1 MDACHTNIFVRG
13 VALDHSCHF
22 FAENLKDNN
31 VGLAALIASNYVHLI
46 KVTEC
51 WKLHLSSKNFRV
63 ERRKIWFVMLFALE
77 TSIR

>member
-1 MDACHTNIFVRG
+1 M
-13 VALDHSCHF
+13 SF

-31 VGLAALIASNYVHLI
+31 VGLAALIASNHVHLI

-63 ERRKIWFVMLFALE
+63 DRRKI
-77 TSIR
+77 

>member
-1 MDACHTNIFVRG
+1 MYECTRARRG
-13 VALDHSCHF
+13 FGSLMSF

-46 KVTEC
+46 EVTEC

-63 ERRKIWFVMLFALE
+63 ERRKIWFVMPFVLE

>member
-1 MDACHTNIFVRG
+1 M
-13 VALDHSCHF
+13 SF

-31 VGLAALIASNYVHLI
+31 VGSAALIASNYVHLI

-51 WKLHLSSKNFRV
+51 WRLHLLSENFRV
-63 ERRKIWFVMLFALE
+63 DRRKIRFVMLFALE

>member
-1 MDACHTNIFVRG
+1 M
-13 VALDHSCHF
+13 SF

-31 VGLAALIASNYVHLI
+31 VGSAALIASNYVHLI

-51 WKLHLSSKNFRV
+51 WKLYLSSKNFRV
-63 ERRKIWFVMLFALE
+63 ERRKIRFVMLFALE

>member
-1 MDACHTNIFVRG
+1 MYECTRARRG
-13 VALDHSCHF
+13 FGSLMSF

-31 VGLAALIASNYVHLI
+31 VGLSALIASNHVHLI

-63 ERRKIWFVMLFALE
+63 DRRKIWFVMLFALE